1 MFKELRIRKQL
12 EMYSHGL
19 PGLRISLRVIDRDVQ
34 FQGSEIR
41 AAEAFGDM
49 QRIRVGV
56 TAIIQPGPLF
66 ETSRLHNKR
75 ASFPLPDRLP
85 EPCRIARLLGRG
97 ATAPKLRLRLVFPA

>member
-12 EMYSHGL
+12 EMYSHRL

-41 AAEAFGDM
+41 AAEAFGEV

-56 TAIIQPGPLF
+56 TPIIKPGPLF

-75 ASFPLPDRLP
+75 FAFPLPDRVPDPGGIGILWERAAIGENLP
-85 EPCRIARLLGRG
+85 ILI
-97 ATAPKLRLRLVFPA
+97 